1 MKQQKTQLVTHLR
14 KKNGVWV
21 KILVPM
27 LCIVAGAGA
36 MAGLTAGVPS
46 VGNMLIKQ
54 NTQLKPGNNSELQAQ
69 INELKIKLEDANSL
83 AASRLTKINE
93 LNFQIEINQT
103 EKQNLLNQIE
113 TIRVDAELSDSQK
126 QEQINTLITQV
137 EALETTNTTLTA
149 QLNQAVVDKEQAE
162 SVVAGLQAQIAEL
175 QAKVDKYE
183 GNTIV
188 DTLKLENFEGTWYKD
203 GTFEDYFVISDKV
216 ITRGAN
222 IDKGVVYRL
231 DNQVY
236 FGLNSLNNTAVTLS
250 ENGTKITLTDGT
262 VYKNSYINTVE
273 ETTINMGWLSGEYSH
288 SETKIV
294 LNSDNTASYF
304 DGIETKN
311 GAFTAK
317 ATKKNV
323 GGNITITHY
332 IELTLNNSDETQTTM
347 ELIMVGNGDIVDGD
361 INYTKVLTEQTTS
374 NTIETAVP
382 SSIGYRIT
390 LHLNNKYDF
399 TAADAVNIAIS
410 ANVGTTITCSGN
422 FDNYSYL
429 NLSIAGLSTIRFNKE
444 HQNINY
450 ITFNLASSSKGKLNN
465 ILAVYSKGCSLDFNI
480 YKVEKVNESEL
491 TLGSAFD
498 QYLIKNN

>member
-1 MKQQKTQLVTHLR
+1 MKPNNKIQNKPNLR
-14 KKNGVWV
+14 KKNGVWI

-36 MAGLTAGVPS
+36 MAGLTYGVPS

-54 NTQLKPGNNSELQAQ
+54 NTQVKPDSELQTQ
-69 INELKIKLEDANSL
+69 IKELKIKLEEANNL
-83 AASRLTKINE
+83 ASTRLTKINE
-93 LNFQIEINQT
+93 LNTQIEINQT

-113 TIRVDAELSDSQK
+113 TIKESAELSDSQK
-126 QEQINTLITQV
+126 QKQINTLTIQV

-175 QAKVDKYE
+175 QAKIDKYE
-183 GNTIV
+183 GNAIV
-188 DTLKLENFEGTWYKD
+188 DTLKLENFEGTWYKE
-203 GTFEDYFVISDKV
+203 GTFEDYFVINDKV

-250 ENGTKITLTDGT
+250 ENGTKITLADGT

-304 DGIETKN
+304 DGIETKA

-347 ELIMVGNGDIVDGD
+347 ELIMVGNGDLVNGD
-361 INYTKVLTEQTTS
+361 INYTKTYIENFFGKTKPSDNYYKLTVKFKKTVTVDYRGVGLWIGNISGLYINGCSNSSSSQLYTYGITDGNSNSVTLDYLTLYITNSSAYVESEKIANLVFYDAKQNFNSSTTHYEYYICNFEKVGNPANIKFAS
-374 NTIETAVP
+374 
-382 SSIGYRIT
+382 GIT
-390 LHLNNKYDF
+390 D
-399 TAADAVNIAIS
+399 NIARS
-410 ANVGTTITCSGN
+410 
-422 FDNYSYL
+422 
-429 NLSIAGLSTIRFNKE
+429 
-444 HQNINY
+444 
-450 ITFNLASSSKGKLNN
+450 
-465 ILAVYSKGCSLDFNI
+465 
-480 YKVEKVNESEL
+480 
-491 TLGSAFD
+491 
-498 QYLIKNN
+498 